1 MADLE
6 IRQEAPPGRAPGTG
20 SGAPRAAG
28 VPPGAGRQSTVSTV
42 IVMLCTAGSRLF
54 GYVRQALFNY
64 YFGGSGAADAINA
77 VFNIPNNL
85 RKLFAEGAFSSA
97 FIPVLSTTLAED
109 TSGLRPRELVRTLVA
124 LQLMVLVPLV
134 ALSLAFP
141 RLIVTGLLTF
151 SDPEKIAVGVQLM
164 RWMFNY
170 ILLVSLSAL
179 VMAVLNSH
187 GKFTVPALSPLMFTL
202 ATVLSLLFF
211 HGRLGVLAMG
221 VGVFIGGILQLAC
234 QLPALQRLGY
244 RLVPSFRLANPDFG
258 RTARLWLPYLASASI
273 VTINQFFAQYFA
285 SGLEDG
291 SVSAITNSVMFL
303 QIPIGI
309 FTTSVATVTFPAMS
323 RQAAEGRTEA
333 LRDTVSYGV
342 KFLLVLLVPSSVL
355 LCLFGREIIAAA
367 VQRGRFTPQAT
378 LMAARA
384 LTGYAAGL
392 VCMGIYTFLQK
403 LFNSYKSFV
412 VPLASAGII
421 AVLDIILSLVL
432 KETRLRVSG
441 LAYAN
446 TISFTVGMVLLA
458 VLARRRLGPLGARSI
473 LVTLLKAVAGSVP
486 MALLLE
492 AFLWWKPELWVHGGS
507 LRATAL
513 IAAAAAAGVGLT
525 VAMYVA
531 LRVPYLTDLLRRR
544 RLS

>member
-1 MADLE
+1 MTDAGVTQDLT
-6 IRQEAPPGRAPGTG
+6 RPDAAGH
-20 SGAPRAAG
+20 RAAA
-28 VPPGAGRQSTVSTV
+28 PGAGRQSTVSTV

-109 TSGLRPRELVRTLVA
+109 ASGLRPRELVRTLVA
-124 LQLMVLVPLV
+124 LQLLVLVPLV
-134 ALSLAFP
+134 AFSLAFP

-151 SDPEKIAVGVQLM
+151 SDPDKIAVGVQLM

-221 VGVFIGGILQLAC
+221 VGVFVGGILQLAC
-234 QLPALQRLGY
+234 QLPALRRLGY
-244 RLVPSFRLANPDFG
+244 RMAPSFQLTNPDFG

-323 RQAAEGRTEA
+323 RQAAQGQTRA
-333 LRDTVSYGV
+333 LRDTVAYGV
-342 KFLLVLLVPSSVL
+342 KFLLVLLVPSAVL

-367 VQRGRFTPQAT
+367 VQRGRFTPAAT

-384 LTGYAAGL
+384 LTGYALGL
-392 VCMGIYTFLQK
+392 VSM
-403 LFNSYKSFV
+403 
-412 VPLASAGII
+412 
-421 AVLDIILSLVL
+421 
-432 KETRLRVSG
+432 
-441 LAYAN
+441 
-446 TISFTVGMVLLA
+446 
-458 VLARRRLGPLGARSI
+458 
-473 LVTLLKAVAGSVP
+473 
-486 MALLLE
+486 
-492 AFLWWKPELWVHGGS
+492 
-507 LRATAL
+507 
-513 IAAAAAAGVGLT
+513 
-525 VAMYVA
+525 
-531 LRVPYLTDLLRRR
+531 
-544 RLS
+544 